1 MGIAARILANQVTQI
16 AIHFLRVESV
26 ELDEHIRA
34 VNLFCDAQ
42 RLILA
47 GKEVA
52 GFNAGTQRFDQNTF
66 IVGGKP
72 VGGITQI
79 IDKRGAI
86 TCAISAIRHDAA
98 MM

>member
-1 MGIAARILANQVTQI
+1 MGIAARVLANQVTQI
-16 AIHFLRVESV
+16 AIHFLRMESV

-52 GFNAGTQRFDQNTF
+52 GFNADSALRSKY
-66 IVGGKP
+66 VY
-72 VGGITQI
+72 
-79 IDKRGAI
+79 RGRQ
-86 TCAISAIRHDAA
+86 TGRRHNANYR
-98 MM
+98 

>member
-1 MGIAARILANQVTQI
+1 MGIAARVLANQVTQI

-26 ELDEHIRA
+26 ELDEYIRA

-52 GFNAGTQRFDQNTF
+52 GFNRRDSALRSKY
-66 IVGGKP
+66 VY
-72 VGGITQI
+72 
-79 IDKRGAI
+79 RGRQ
-86 TCAISAIRHDAA
+86 TGRRHNANYR
-98 MM
+98 

>member
-1 MGIAARILANQVTQI
+1 MGIAARVLANQVTQI

-26 ELDEHIRA
+26 ELDEYIWA

-52 GFNAGTQRFDQNTF
+52 G
-66 IVGGKP
+66 
-72 VGGITQI
+72 
-79 IDKRGAI
+79 
-86 TCAISAIRHDAA
+86 
-98 MM
+98 